1 MNLNPYLNRKIR
13 KEVCKKLILI
23 YLILNYKIKMK
34 RKNIK
39 NKQFNN
45 GNKKNNN
52 LNHKI
57 NNELYN
63 NNNIENIDY
72 ELPSTFGNAHP
83 HIENNTQEEKE
94 SYINQLESK
103 IEQQTK
109 TISELNKYK
118 YLCEKR
124 IKQLNPNEVLPLSIE
139 SLKNE
144 ITNKNN
150 NSNSS
155 VNNKDIHKKYELL
168 NEKFKNLLNDYNEI
182 IKNNNIH
189 DISSNTINAGN
200 INDKYKILKEK
211 YKKIKDENNKII
223 EVLKEETKACEM
235 QKNIIDILQQAID
248 NDLAKNDEL
257 KKYITIDN
265 IIDFT
270 QLKMEAEQYRKELV
284 LSQAL
289 VNSLKSEIDQLNKE
303 KEEEI
308 LNNNMDDKNNDNY
321 NEEDND
327 FNNKNNMDN
336 INYNMNNYYENK
348 ERNNQEEHN
357 LIMSENISL
366 KTTLNSQ
373 AQLIKELM
381 EENENL
387 KKLVDEATI
396 KLNDV
401 ISNKNENKINN
412 ENLNYQLNSKINEIK
427 QYEDKFTYFN
437 DYITIIK
444 SIFMNFQES
453 LPKFINIYNKMA
465 NEDLNSLLSNSFSQ
479 SIIKLNNRIN
489 QLNKIEKFNLET
501 NIETDIT
508 NIIIELLQILNNEFI
523 SIYEKVFQTNS
534 YYKESNKKVEE
545 LLLKM
550 KENEKIND
558 INLKK
563 INDIN
568 DLLNNEKK
576 NLEENKIITE
586 EFKTKL
592 AICQLEKENLTKK
605 LESYIDDKSSIV
617 NCFYVIIKAL
627 TQYNESLSQL
637 LRECVNII
645 ETKSKLFNEKEIIM
659 EQLTK
664 NKIKDLNRNKLYQ
677 NNPEVNKMVTQ
688 EQITLQN
695 LINEFE
701 NKINE
706 KENQLSVNKEKIKQS
721 LLELQNRPLIQKNN
735 INNNGINNNYN
746 YNYYIKQD
754 NNGNYNIPGMINYNI
769 GKRNKMNELDNN
781 KNNVASLY
789 SLDSGNENSD
799 IRNQRNNNANTYT
812 YSSYPQNQYEKRN
825 NEIEND
831 MNFQSNI

>member
-1 MNLNPYLNRKIR
+1 M
-13 KEVCKKLILI
+13 
-23 YLILNYKIKMK
+23 NYKIKMK

-39 NKQFNN
+39 NNNQFNN

-72 ELPSTFGNAHP
+72 EIPSTFGNDHP

-103 IEQQTK
+103 IEQQAM

-150 NSNSS
+150 NSNSNI
-155 VNNKDIHKKYELL
+155 NNKDIHKKYELL

-211 YKKIKDENNKII
+211 YKKIKEENNKII

-308 LNNNMDDKNNDNY
+308 LNKNMDDKNNDNY
-321 NEEDND
+321 NEEEND
-327 FNNKNNMDN
+327 FNNKDNMDN
-336 INYNMNNYYENK
+336 INNNMNNYYENN

-501 NIETDIT
+501 NLETDIT

-523 SIYEKVFQTNS
+523 SIYEKVFQTNL

-592 AICQLEKENLTKK
+592 AICQLEKENLIKK
-605 LESYIDDKSSIV
+605 LESNIDDKNSIV

-769 GKRNKMNELDNN
+769 GKRNKINELDNN

-799 IRNQRNNNANTYT
+799 TRNQGNNNVNTYT

-831 MNFQSNI
+831 MNFKNNI

>member
-1 MNLNPYLNRKIR
+1 M
-13 KEVCKKLILI
+13 
-23 YLILNYKIKMK
+23 NYKIKMK

>member
-1 MNLNPYLNRKIR
+1 M
-13 KEVCKKLILI
+13 
-23 YLILNYKIKMK
+23 NYKIKMK

-39 NKQFNN
+39 NNNQFNN

-72 ELPSTFGNAHP
+72 ELPSTFGNDHP

-103 IEQQTK
+103 IEQQAM

-144 ITNKNN
+144 ITNKKN
-150 NSNSS
+150 NSNLN

-308 LNNNMDDKNNDNY
+308 LNKNMDDKNNDNF
-321 NEEDND
+321 NEEEND
-327 FNNKNNMDN
+327 FNNKDNMDN
-336 INYNMNNYYENK
+336 IDNNMNNYYENN

-401 ISNKNENKINN
+401 ISNRNENKINN

-627 TQYNESLSQL
+627 TQYNENLSQL

-781 KNNVASLY
+781 KNNIASLY

-799 IRNQRNNNANTYT
+799 IKNQRNNNANTYT

>member
-1 MNLNPYLNRKIR
+1 M
-13 KEVCKKLILI
+13 
-23 YLILNYKIKMK
+23 NYKIKMK

-39 NKQFNN
+39 NNNQFNN

-72 ELPSTFGNAHP
+72 ELPSTFGNDHP

-103 IEQQTK
+103 IEQQAI

-150 NSNSS
+150 NSNLN

-308 LNNNMDDKNNDNY
+308 LNKNMDDKNNDNF
-321 NEEDND
+321 NEEEND
-327 FNNKNNMDN
+327 FNNKDNMDN
-336 INYNMNNYYENK
+336 INNNMNNYYENN

-401 ISNKNENKINN
+401 ISNRNENKINN

-781 KNNVASLY
+781 KNNIASLY

-799 IRNQRNNNANTYT
+799 IKNQRNNNANTYT

-831 MNFQSNI
+831 LNFQSNI

>member
-1 MNLNPYLNRKIR
+1 M
-13 KEVCKKLILI
+13 
-23 YLILNYKIKMK
+23 NYKIKMK

-39 NKQFNN
+39 NNNQFNN

-72 ELPSTFGNAHP
+72 ELPSTFGNDHP

-103 IEQQTK
+103 IEQQAM

-150 NSNSS
+150 NSNLN

-308 LNNNMDDKNNDNY
+308 LNKNMDDKNNDNF
-321 NEEDND
+321 NEEEND
-327 FNNKNNMDN
+327 FNNKDNMDN
-336 INYNMNNYYENK
+336 INNNMNNYYENN

-523 SIYEKVFQTNS
+523 SIYEKVFQTNL

-592 AICQLEKENLTKK
+592 AICQLEKENLIKK
-605 LESYIDDKSSIV
+605 LESNIDDKNSIV

-769 GKRNKMNELDNN
+769 SKRNKMNELDNN
-781 KNNVASLY
+781 KNNIASLY

-799 IRNQRNNNANTYT
+799 IKNQRNNNANTYT

>member
-1 MNLNPYLNRKIR
+1 M
-13 KEVCKKLILI
+13 
-23 YLILNYKIKMK
+23 NYKIKMK

-39 NKQFNN
+39 NNNQFNN
-45 GNKKNNN
+45 GNKKSNN

-72 ELPSTFGNAHP
+72 ELPSTFGNDHP

-103 IEQQTK
+103 IEQQAI

-144 ITNKNN
+144 ITNKKN
-150 NSNSS
+150 NSNLN

-308 LNNNMDDKNNDNY
+308 LNKNMDDKNNDNF
-321 NEEDND
+321 NEEEND
-327 FNNKNNMDN
+327 FNNKDNMDN
-336 INYNMNNYYENK
+336 INNNMNNYYENN

-401 ISNKNENKINN
+401 ISNRNENKINN

-627 TQYNESLSQL
+627 TQYNENLSQL

-781 KNNVASLY
+781 KNNIASLY

-799 IRNQRNNNANTYT
+799 IKNQRNNNANTYT